1 MGAREQSLRLVEQCA
16 VQSEIKAII
25 DRGRA
30 ELLDQLGA
38 GERVGTTDIG
48 FVTVTRP
55 KDEAVIVEPG
65 QLDVF
70 LGMEGATVAETTI
83 VDHDAAVEVL
93 AVHAPHLVEVVQ
105 RIPGWAH
112 AAAQK
117 RALAGEQIPGI
128 AVRPGRSVVQVRAA
142 QATKDRAR
150 EILSG
155 GLPALEAGQ

>member
-1 MGAREQSLRLVEQCA
+1 MSVRDKALRLVEQCA

-25 DRGRA
+25 DANRVD
-30 ELLDQLGA
+30 LLGVLGA

-93 AVHAPHLVEVVQ
+93 AVHAPHLVQVVQ
-105 RIPGWAH
+105 TVPGWAR

-117 RALAGEQIPGI
+117 RALAGELIPGI
-128 AVRPGRSVVQVRAA
+128 AVRTGRSVVQVRPG

-150 EILSG
+150 EILAG